1 VTTPLPPDDAALEYY
16 YHGFLRTL
24 RHHRIATIAGWII
37 AAAGG
42 AGMFV
47 SCRAGEGLLSTA
59 IPFAALC
66 AGIAL
71 VQQSVV
77 RLDAYIAIPFPTPDP
92 EMVARLPQL
101 AACAALMQEVESG
114 GWQVAYAALRTLRG
128 MPAVGSFMTER
139 ETPDGHTRG
148 GV

>member
-24 RHHRIATIAGWII
+24 RHHRIATIAGWLI

-42 AGMFV
+42 AGVFT
-47 SCRAGEGLLSTA
+47 SCRAGEDLLSTA
-59 IPFAALC
+59 IPLSALC

-71 VQQSVV
+71 VQQSVA
-77 RLDAYIAIPFPTPDP
+77 RLDAYIAIPFPAPDP
-92 EMVARLPQL
+92 ETIARLPLL
-101 AACAALMQEVESG
+101 AACAALMQEVDSG
-114 GWQVAYAALRTLRG
+114 GWQEAYAALRTLRG
-128 MPAVGSFMTER
+128 MPAAGSIMTGR